1 MPRWTPPV
9 DDAIRAAYAKP
20 ERGAVTRLASTLGV
34 ARMQLYRR
42 AIALGV
48 PMPRRGNWRD
58 EEAAIIAMCEGR
70 GIRFAARKLPRHPP
84 EVVAKRLRWA
94 HGTARRDDPD
104 WYTPE
109 DLGALMGVTER
120 QIRRWCEAG
129 KLKARVTHGPTLP
142 RYDIHRRAV
151 RDYLIEYAG
160 HWDHRR
166 VDPIWLVDLLA
177 RMRVRKAEG

>member
-42 AIALGV
+42 AIQLDV
-48 PMPRRGNWRD
+48 PMPRRGHWRD
-58 EEAAIIAMCEGR
+58 EEAAIIAMCEGK
-70 GIRFAARKLPRHPP
+70 GARFAARKLPQRTTRAV
-84 EVVAKRLRWA
+84 ELRMLKA
-94 HGTARRDDPD
+94 HLTTRRDDPD

-109 DLGALMGVTER
+109 DLGALMGVSATT
-120 QIRRWCEAG
+120 IRRQCAAG

-177 RMRVRKAEG
+177 RTRVRKAEG